1 MVAPNESR
9 KVFGL
14 DLSDTSLSSTILRY
28 HLFPVAFTVVSEDRV
43 IV

>member
-1 MVAPNESR
+1 MVAPNVYR

-14 DLSDTSLSSTILRY
+14 DLSDASLSSAVLRY